1 VVVIERKLDCC
12 DGEEEPEKIEATK
25 EFVDKGEPKNCR
37 YEKLHRI
44 FVLRTLTRGI

>member
-1 VVVIERKLDCC
+1 MVVIECKLDSC

-25 EFVDKGEPKNCR
+25 EFMYKGEPKVCR
-37 YEKLHRI
+37 YKKLWRI